1 MLKILKFAAI
11 DVGSNAVRLLVE
23 NVFEVAGKPQFKKQS
38 LVRVPLRLGMDVFKT
53 GEISEAKKNM
63 LVLTIESFKNLMD
76 AHGVIKYKA
85 CATSALRESA
95 NSAQIVKEIQEKAGI
110 KVHLITGPEE
120 AKYLSSVAFEEFMN
134 HEDDYL
140 YMDVGGGSVEY
151 TFISKGQKLIAKS
164 FKMGT
169 IRLLEEKVSESDWD
183 EMCRW
188 LRKNVQGLQ
197 NLSIIGTGGNIN
209 RYYRLANK
217 KDYQPLDY
225 KSMKRVFNVLNS
237 LTYEERII
245 QFKLNPDRADVI
257 IPAGDL
263 FIKVMEIVSANHIH
277 VPKMGLADGI
287 VRELYKNYKKK

>member
-120 AKYLSSVAFEEFMN
+120 AKYLSNVAFEEFMN

-151 TFISKGQKLIAKS
+151 TFFSKGQKLIAKS

-197 NLSIIGTGGNIN
+197 NLSIVGTGGNIN

-257 IPAGDL
+257 IPAGNL
-263 FIKVMEIVSANHIH
+263 FIKVMETVSANHIH